1 MRGRIAVSHMPRTI
15 AVVALLAG
23 ALSACGSSSKSSS
36 PTTAGSSGTP
46 TSAVGSSATTA
57 ATSGSNTSCSSQ
69 PGITPT
75 SVKVGLTYAE
85 TGATGA
91 INDVFGPSA
100 HAAFDAINAAGG
112 INGRKI
118 TWADADTESD
128 PGHALVAGQG
138 LVESNGVFAILNGTS
153 IAANLF
159 PYLAAKNIPTFDV
172 LFDAPLFATQKNFFT
187 TEGAWDTLNGGAGL
201 SADLL
206 AQFLKQQGVTSFAIF
221 DSGSP
226 SGLAAGK
233 GEAAAIEKAGIKLV
247 YEDDATPSN
256 AFDAT
261 SVALRVKQVKPDAL
275 VYPLAL
281 AGSIS
286 IYKAVQQQGYT
297 PKVEILSTGYT
308 PQALTAGIA
317 GVVHDNPV
325 RPVSWRREH
334 AGTGGP
340 GVSEWYGE
348 VRAAVTNLGLYAAGG
363 WADAYLFAHALQLA
377 GQCPTRDS
385 VSSAMRAVSSYN
397 PAGLIAAPIQ
407 YTPGIEPDG
416 NPLNCQTIVKIN
428 RRLVQRTPRLC
439 VSR

>member
-1 MRGRIAVSHMPRTI
+1 MPRTI

-57 ATSGSNTSCSSQ
+57 ATSGSNASCSSQ

-85 TGATGA
+85 TGSTGA
-91 INDVFGPSA
+91 IDDVFGPSA
-100 HAAFDAINAAGG
+100 HAAFDVINAAGG

-118 TWADADTESD
+118 TWADADTASD

-206 AQFLKQQGVTSFAIF
+206 AQFLKQQGATSFAIF

-261 SVALRVKQVKPDAL
+261 SVALRIKQTKPDAL

-286 IYKAVQQQGYT
+286 IYKAVQQQGFT

-308 PQALTAGIA
+308 PQALTAGVA
-317 GVVHDNPV
+317 GSYTQTQYVPYLGDISTLAP
-325 RPVSWRREH
+325 
-334 AGTGGP
+334 
-340 GVSEWYGE
+340 
-348 VRAAVTNLGLYAAGG
+348 AAQAFRNGMAKYAPTVTNLGLYAAGG

-377 GQCPTRDS
+377 GPCPTRDS
-385 VSSAMRAVSSYN
+385 VTSAMRAVSSYN

-428 RRLVQRTPRLC
+428 NGSFSAAPPVCLPVT
-439 VSR
+439 SK